1 MQAMILAAGFGT
13 RLLPFTKKKPKP
25 LFPLLNVPILQITI
39 EKLEKAGFDHI
50 IVNAHHLREQIK
62 VITSRYPSVHLQ
74 EETEILGTG
83 GGLRQAS
90 EELRDEPV
98 LIINGD
104 IYHTIDP
111 LMIYRHHQ
119 HQNNRVTLAVHDY
132 PRFNTLEIVDDR
144 LFGFNGR
151 GKSGSLAFTGIHVLN
166 PDILEAIPL
175 GEKSCIIEHY
185 ANLLAYGE
193 LFSLLRVDDFFWTD
207 MGTPQDY
214 LNLHASLLAGAIPKW
229 NSQLHLRDEN
239 TFISDKASI
248 GKSLQITDW
257 ASIGD
262 AIIGDNVHINRSV
275 IWDGAV
281 IPSNSVVTDSIVT
294 DECNGK

>member
-1 MQAMILAAGFGT
+1 MILAAGFGT
-13 RLLPFTKKKPKP
+13 RLLPFTEKKPKP
-25 LFPLLNVPILQITI
+25 LFPLLNIPLLQITI

-50 IVNAHHLREQIK
+50 IVNAHHLRDQIK

-74 EETEILGTG
+74 EEVEILGTG
-83 GGLRQAS
+83 GGLRQAYA
-90 EELRDEPV
+90 ELRDEAV

-119 HQNNRVTLAVHDY
+119 HENNRVTLAVHDY
-132 PRFNTLEIVDDR
+132 PRFNTLEVVDDR
-144 LFGFNGR
+144 LIGFNGR
-151 GKSGSLAFTGIHVLN
+151 GRSGSLAFTGIHIIN

-175 GEKSCIIEHY
+175 GEKSCIIGHY

-193 LFSLLRVDDFFWTD
+193 VLSLLHVDEFFWTD

-214 LNLHASLLAGAIPKW
+214 LNLHGGLLTGTIPKW
-229 NSQLHLRDEN
+229 DPQLHLRSGN
-239 TFISDKASI
+239 TMISDKASI
-248 GKSLQITDW
+248 GKNLRITDW
-257 ASIGD
+257 VCIGD
-262 AIIGDNVHINRSV
+262 AIIGENVHITRSV
-275 IWDGAV
+275 VWDGAV

-294 DECNGK
+294 DEYNGK